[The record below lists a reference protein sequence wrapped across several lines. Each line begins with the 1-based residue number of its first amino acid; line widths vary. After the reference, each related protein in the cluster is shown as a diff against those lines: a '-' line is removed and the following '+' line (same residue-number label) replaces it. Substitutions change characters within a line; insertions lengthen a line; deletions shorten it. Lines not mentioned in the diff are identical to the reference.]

1 LEGDRAIQKSRPRQ
15 PPQLKEIVMSAP
27 RVRFAAA
34 ATAALA
40 LGSAL
45 PAANALPAQAHT
57 RVARPASASVRFLP
71 AYTQRTALA
80 GRVSQYE
87 VLERVYTPFAI
98 RGAHVVLHRLDRG
111 ISARVLYAPHG
122 LFRAHSTHNV
132 LLYVRVPRTTGPGL
146 YIADLRLRGLNQA
159 GREVDFGAPYFF
171 TVRVARPA
179 PPRPGVSF
187 IHWTPASLGA
197 ITVDRGQT
205 LSETASF
212 VSSADLRGVRVFRGL
227 GDYAQASGLNIRILS
242 TPLQGSRLPANTP
255 VSVTFQIH
263 AGPYARI
270 ASYAANLHVF
280 ATLDGSHGYG
290 ERRLANDLAFRVD
303 VDRGPVPT
311 ATNTATAI
319 PATTT
324 ATNTATAI
332 PATTT
337 ATDTAT
343 AVPATAT
350 STSVPATATSTSNP
364 ATATSTSV
372 PATATS
378 TSTPATATSTSTST
392 PATAT
397 STSTPATPSV
407 TTTP

>member
-1 LEGDRAIQKSRPRQ
+1 
-15 PPQLKEIVMSAP
+15 MSAP

-71 AYTQRTALA
+71 AYAQRTALA

-242 TPLQGSRLPANTP
+242 TSLQGSRLPANTP

-324 ATNTATAI
+324 AT
-332 PATTT
+332 
-337 ATDTAT
+337 DTAT

-378 TSTPATATSTSTST
+378 TSTPATATSTST
-392 PATAT
+392 
-397 STSTPATPSV
+397 PATPSV

>member
-1 LEGDRAIQKSRPRQ
+1 LEGNRAIQKSRPRQ
-15 PPQLKEIVMSAP
+15 QPQLKEIVMSAP

-34 ATAALA
+34 ATTALA
-40 LGSAL
+40 LGSVL
-45 PAANALPAQAHT
+45 PVANALPAQAHT
-57 RVARPASASVRFLP
+57 RVARPAAASVRFLP

-87 VLERVYTPFAI
+87 VLERVYTPFAV

-111 ISARVLYAPHG
+111 IGARILYAPHG

-132 LLYVRVPRTTGPGL
+132 LPRTTGPGL
-146 YIADLRLRGLNQA
+146 YVADLRLRGLNQA

-227 GDYAQASGLNIRILS
+227 GDYAQASGVNIRILS
-242 TPLQGSRLPANTP
+242 TSLQGSRLPANTP

-324 ATNTATAI
+324 AT
-332 PATTT
+332 
-337 ATDTAT
+337 DTAT

-350 STSVPATATSTSNP
+350 STSVPATATSTSVPSTATSTSTP
-364 ATATSTSV
+364 ATATSTSA

-378 TSTPATATSTSTST
+378 TSTPATATSTSVPSTATST
-392 PATAT
+392 SVPSTAT